1 MIRTAEIYEFVLK
14 EVQSPQGLGTL
25 MSNFAFLMY
34 EDGTFNHE
42 NKILQLWKDQY
53 SDVSEDDIGI
63 HNDLKVKFILVNLV
77 SKT

>member
-14 EVQSPQGLGTL
+14 EVRSPRGLGTL

-53 SDVSEDDIGI
+53 SEVSQDDIEI
-63 HNDLKVKFILVNLV
+63 HYDLKVRSIKIF
-77 SKT
+77 